1 LRDNYI
7 GQLLVH
13 NSDDTAFENYIF
25 AAFAAEIMSWGSE
38 FKADIYALG
47 LLIYFEDQDLRYGT
61 VGLVYNTHQHYQ
73 NELYSLMK
81 KYPTPVP
88 SEEETKGAAE
98 VKWHFDYWVQF
109 AHWPQDNLA
118 LVAKGHSPYA
128 DPVGVVL
135 RQGWLEG
142 QHLWFT
148 DEEEEAD
155 FDRCLEIGGRIQ
167 EAFLAA
173 CVRAASRLHT
183 EGIIED
189 AFGHSVPVVFHDYPY
204 EPAAA
209 QHTHEAN
216 PPELAE
222 EFERYVLVGRHS

>member
-1 LRDNYI
+1 MS
-7 GQLLVH
+7 QLLVH
-13 NSDDTAFENYIF
+13 NPDDTVFENYIF
-25 AAFAAEIMSWGSE
+25 AAFASEIMSWNSE
-38 FKADIYALG
+38 LAADIYALG
-47 LLIYFEDQDLRYGT
+47 LLIHFEDQYLRYGT

-73 NELYSLMK
+73 NELRSLMK
-81 KYPTPVP
+81 KFPAP
-88 SEEETKGAAE
+88 SKEEIRSAAAE
-98 VKWHFDYWVQF
+98 VKWHFDHWVQF

-128 DPVGVVL
+128 DPIGAVL
-135 RQGWLEG
+135 RQEWLEG

-148 DEEEEAD
+148 SEEEEAD

-183 EGIIED
+183 EGIIEN

-209 QHTHEAN
+209 QYTHMTN
-216 PPELAE
+216 PPGLAE
-222 EFERYVLVGRHS
+222 EFKRYVLVGRHS

>member
-1 LRDNYI
+1 MS
-7 GQLLVH
+7 QLLVR
-13 NSDDTAFENYIF
+13 NSSDTVFEDYIF
-25 AAFAAEIMSWGSE
+25 AAFASEIMSWDSE

-47 LLIYFEDQDLRYGT
+47 LLIHFEDQDLRYGT

-73 NELYSLMK
+73 NEIRSLMK
-81 KYPTPVP
+81 KCPTLAT
-88 SEEETKGAAE
+88 SKEKTEAAAAE

-118 LVAKGHSPYA
+118 LVAKGHSPYP

-135 RQGWLEG
+135 RREWLEG
-142 QHLWFT
+142 RHLWFT
-148 DEEEEAD
+148 NEEEEAD
-155 FDRCLEIGGRIQ
+155 FDRCLEIGGRIE
-167 EAFLAA
+167 EAFLAV

-183 EGIIED
+183 EGIIEK

-209 QHTHEAN
+209 QYTHEAN
-216 PPELAE
+216 PPGLAE
-222 EFERYVLVGRHS
+222 EFERYVLVVRHS